1 MYAKYDKKKR
11 KLFVTLIIVFFYLF
25 FIIFITCLRNYK
37 KVCAAEKTAIVLSSS
52 RKNMIVGEYYT
63 LEANIPKEIANNR
76 KIQWKSSKSSVA
88 SVNQKGTVK
97 AKKKG
102 TAKITI
108 TIKGTTHKATCIVN
122 VSNIFSERKFAAD
135 LNGDGKSENLK
146 VTDIRNDKNAY
157 VVLTAYVDGKT
168 ISKKY
173 SGYYSSNCIIG
184 DLSGNGADD
193 VILLNY
199 NTSSMH
205 GETDIHVL
213 YFSDGEWMEYPDKF
227 IQNPSISENQPDCF
241 SACSIDIRKN
251 SWVGATILHQYDRNY
266 LRCILLDTEDPKF
279 DTVMYIDASF
289 HQDGWYVEDI
299 QIIENYYSAK
309 KRKGDPVLLGTGSGL
324 I

>member
-1 MYAKYDKKKR
+1 MYVKYDLKKE
-11 KLFVTLIIVFFYLF
+11 KLLVKSIIIFLCLF
-25 FIIFITCLRNYK
+25 FAIFITYLRSYIN
-37 KVCAAEKTAIVLSSS
+37 VRAGEKTAIILSSS
-52 RKNMIVGEYYT
+52 RKNMIVGEYDT
-63 LEANIPKEIANNR
+63 LEATIPKEIAKNR

-102 TAKITI
+102 TTKITV
-108 TIKGTTHKATCIVN
+108 TIKGTTHKATCTVK
-122 VSNIFSERKFAAD
+122 VTNIYSERKFTAD

-146 VTDIRNDKNAY
+146 VTDIRNDNNAY
-157 VVLTAYVDGKT
+157 VLLTAYIDGKS

-173 SGYYSSNCIIG
+173 SGYYSSNCVIG

-199 NTSSMH
+199 NTVSMH

-213 YFSDGEWMEYPDKF
+213 YFSDGEWIEYPDRF
-227 IQNPSISENQPDCF
+227 IQNPSILENQPDGF
-241 SACSIDIRKN
+241 SGRSKDERKN
-251 SWVGATILHQYDRNY
+251 SWVEATILHQYDRNY

-279 DTVMYIDASF
+279 DTVMCIDASF
-289 HQDGWYVEDI
+289 HQDGWYIENI
-299 QIIENYYSAK
+299 QIIKNYYSAK
-309 KRKGDPVLLGTGSGL
+309 RVIGINNIYKN

>member
-1 MYAKYDKKKR
+1 MYAKKKG
-11 KLFVTLIIVFFYLF
+11 KLYVTLMIVFFYLF
-25 FIIFITCLRNYK
+25 FILFITCLRNNIN
-37 KVCAAEKTAIVLSSS
+37 VCAAEKTAIVLSSS
-52 RKNMIVGEYYT
+52 TKNMIVGEYYT
-63 LEANIPKEIANNR
+63 LAANIPKEIANNR

-108 TIKGTTHKATCIVN
+108 TIKGTTHKATCTVN
-122 VSNIFSERKFAAD
+122 VTNIFSERNFTAD

-146 VTDIRNDKNAY
+146 VTDFRNDNNAY
-157 VVLTAYVDGKT
+157 VVLTAYIDGKT
-168 ISKKY
+168 IFQKY
-173 SGYYSSNCIIG
+173 SGYYSSNCVIG
-184 DLSGNGADD
+184 DLSGNGTDD

-199 NTSSMH
+199 HTSSMH

-213 YFSDGEWMEYPDKF
+213 HFSDGEWIEYPDKF

-241 SACSIDIRKN
+241 SESSIDVRENPWI
-251 SWVGATILHQYDRNY
+251 GATILHQYDRNY

-279 DTVMYIDASF
+279 DTVMCIDASL
-289 HQDGWYVEDI
+289 HQDGWYVEDM

-309 KRKGDPVLLGTGSGL
+309 REKEILRLLDIT
-324 I
+324 